1 MSTPTLAGRPPPAP
15 GGGRPARIRWLLAA
29 AAVATGMALTAGGST
44 ALLARSLRHPV
55 PVNVGTLP
63 TPQTGTGTLSASAT
77 PAARPVRISIP
88 GIGVHHSLISLR
100 VQQDGHLAVPDDPD
114 QVGWWSDGPLPGDP
128 GAAVIVGHV
137 DSATGPA
144 AFYNLS
150 SLRPGDRITVE
161 RADHSQISFAVRAL
175 REYPKDA
182 IPGGQVYA
190 TSGPPAL
197 RLITCG
203 GDYDSEQG
211 SYRDNLVVYATPTTT
226 GPNHPTIPAPP
237 LPQQ

>member
-15 GGGRPARIRWLLAA
+15 GGGRPARTRWLLAA
-29 AAVATGMALTAGGST
+29 AVVATGMALVTGGST
-44 ALLARSLRHPV
+44 ALLARSQRHPA

-63 TPQTGTGTLSASAT
+63 IPQTATATLPTPAT
-77 PAARPVRISIP
+77 PAARPVGISIP
-88 GIGVHHSLISLR
+88 GIGVHHSLSSLR

-161 RADHSQISFAVRAL
+161 RADHSQVTFTVLAL

-182 IPGGQVYA
+182 IPDAQVYA

-203 GDYDSEQG
+203 GEYDSQQG
-211 SYRDNLVVYATPTTT
+211 SYRDNLVVYATQTNA
-226 GPNHPTIPAPP
+226 GPVHPTVPAPP
-237 LPQQ
+237 HPQQ

>member
-1 MSTPTLAGRPPPAP
+1 MRAARPRTR
-15 GGGRPARIRWLLAA
+15 GGRARTRWLLAA
-29 AAVATGMALTAGGST
+29 AAVATGMALAAGGST
-44 ALLARSLRHPV
+44 ALLARSLRHPA

-63 TPQTGTGTLSASAT
+63 IPQTATVPAPAT
-77 PAARPVRISIP
+77 PAARPVGISIP
-88 GIGVHHSLISLR
+88 GIGVHHSLTSLR

-161 RADHSQISFAVRAL
+161 RADHSQVSFTVLAL

-182 IPGGQVYA
+182 IPDGQVYA

-203 GDYDSEQG
+203 GDYDSQQG
-211 SYRDNLVVYATPTTT
+211 SYRDNLVVYATQTTT
-226 GPNHPTIPAPP
+226 GPVHPTIPAPP
-237 LPQQ
+237 HPQQ

>member
-1 MSTPTLAGRPPPAP
+1 MSTPTVAGRPPPAP
-15 GGGRPARIRWLLAA
+15 GGGRPTRIRRLLGAT
-29 AAVATGMALTAGGST
+29 AVAAGMALAAGGST
-44 ALLARSLRHPV
+44 ALLTTSLHRPV

-63 TPQTGTGTLSASAT
+63 TPQTATATLPAPAT

-88 GIGVHHSLISLR
+88 GIGVHHSLTGLR

-114 QVGWWSDGPLPGDP
+114 QVGWWSDGPVPGDP

-144 AFYNLS
+144 AFYGLS
-150 SLRPGDRITVE
+150 SLRPGDPVTVE
-161 RADHSQISFAVRAL
+161 RADHSQVRFTVRAL

-182 IPGGQVYA
+182 IPDGQVYA

-203 GDYDSEQG
+203 GDYDSQLG
-211 SYRDNLVVYATPTTT
+211 SYRDNLVVYATQSTT
-226 GPNHPTIPAPP
+226 GPVHSTIPAPP
-237 LPQQ
+237 HPQQ